1 MNVYS
6 QMKSSGIGSVV
17 TNASTPTAL
26 SAQVSTRVI
35 VCNTAASAVAVTVYQ
50 AGSSAGI
57 TIQPNATF
65 TFNGI
70 RDASV
75 LSIQASTGTPTV
87 SYRWEH

>member
-26 SAQVSTRVI
+26 AAQIATRVI
-35 VCNTAASAVAVTVYQ
+35 VSNTATGAVPVTVTQ
-50 AGSSAGI
+50 SGSSAGI
-57 TIQPNATF
+57 TIPANAVF

-75 LSIQASTGTPTV
+75 LSVQASSGTPTV

>member
-26 SAQVSTRVI
+26 AAQVATRVI
-35 VCNTAASAVAVTVYQ
+35 VSNTAASAVAITVTQ
-50 AGSSAGI
+50 SGSSAGI

-70 RDASV
+70 RDCSV
-75 LSIQASTGTPTV
+75 LSIQASSNTPTV